1 MESHRSRIAK
11 TTLKK
16 NKVKIITL
24 PYFRLNMKIHQQ
36 RQWDKGQTHR
46 SVEKKQNL
54 EIHPQKYARLIFIN
68 SAKELNREE

>member
-24 PYFRLNMKIHQQ
+24 PYFSLNMKIHQS
-36 RQWDKGQTHR
+36 RQWDKRQTHR
-46 SVEKKQNL
+46 SVEKKQNI

>member
-24 PYFRLNMKIHQQ
+24 PYFRLNMKIHQP

-46 SVEKKQNL
+46 SMEKKQNI

>member
-24 PYFRLNMKIHQQ
+24 PYFRLNIKIHQS
-36 RQWDKGQTHR
+36 RRWDKGQTPR
-46 SVEKKQNL
+46 SLEKKQNI
-54 EIHPQKYARLIFIN
+54 EIHPQKYAGLIFIN